1 MVAGPKNKSQRMG
14 LAREVGRR
22 QLSTTSHLC
31 LPSLLRPGG
40 PCGGAFAL
48 LGSLSPH
55 QVRWVCFH
63 PCPQVDVYK
72 LSGYNLHPLFLKSFV
87 DYF

>member
-40 PCGGAFAL
+40 LCGGAFAL

-55 QVRWVCFH
+55 QVI
-63 PCPQVDVYK
+63 PCPLTPQGGSVFIRA
-72 LSGYNLHPLFLKSFV
+72 PR
-87 DYF
+87 